1 MNKKCFALA
10 IVFSLFVSCI
20 ALADRTL
27 DRTEILQIFEKLTS
41 QPRKTW
47 ISAGVI
53 EATHEEYRAPQT
65 TNPNEINDRIKE
77 KTQEYQNKPDKR
89 ELTENLQQMKL
100 DAIPF
105 NVRYRL
111 SNEYTMKSTVIVK
124 FDGHRFYWE
133 INVDSRTDS
142 VKPGKGIEGNFMTDQ
157 FDLDWNTRRI
167 FTWDGEKYTMY
178 FLPGNHAIV
187 DSTGS
192 IPHAVNGP
200 LTAGVIPWKYGY
212 CTYGNL
218 AAAESSAVEKYI
230 DGKARVHLPL
240 NNAAESSA
248 VEKYTDGQ
256 TNIHLT
262 LNNSDGSE
270 MAFVLDPQKDYAVIS
285 CSIIEQGNNVVTY
298 NQYANHRLISGN
310 WVPTTILIEQHDA
323 WTNKLLARD
332 RWNFISIS
340 DNAPMLGSFNV
351 EYETAALIEYR
362 SPVTDKPAMYRYSG
376 IANTDLL
383 LAERLAFA
391 STEDLQPQNCA
402 TVALKYAADRLGRD
416 VTDQELA
423 QLVNEPDNTTSLY
436 PMKEFAQGLGLYCRA
451 VKADIQTLKSL
462 RGCEIILH
470 IPRKNHFVVLEGID
484 AGNVWSIDLASN
496 KFYYPI
502 DINFFGMDCALLVS
516 NQPIQLQG
524 NFTEI
529 DDGQLHN
536 VIGGSGYDCTNLLQE
551 DDEVNCDESPGSC
564 GGTYEE
570 IYERWGCEDAPSG
583 SCSSS
588 RMISSEECDCVED
601 PYDPEAC
608 DITGEWESDY
618 MRACD

>member
-1 MNKKCFALA
+1 MQLRCCFPTQIQIKELIMNRKCFALA

-47 ISAGVI
+47 IPAGVI

-65 TNPNEINDRIKE
+65 TNLNEINNRIKKE
-77 KTQEYQNKPDKR
+77 AQEYQNKPDKR

-111 SNEYTMKSTVIVK
+111 SNEYTMNSTVIVK
-124 FDGHRFYWE
+124 FDGDRFYWE

-142 VKPGKGIEGNFMTDQ
+142 VKPGKGLEGNFMTDQ
-157 FDLDWNTRRI
+157 FDLDWNARRI
-167 FTWDGEKYTMY
+167 FAWDGEKYTTY
-178 FLPGNHAIV
+178 SLPGNHAIV

-192 IPHAVNGP
+192 TPHAVNGP
-200 LTAGVIPWKYGY
+200 LTAGVIPWRYGY
-212 CTYGNL
+212 CTYENL

-230 DGKARVHLPL
+230 DGKTR
-240 NNAAESSA
+240 
-248 VEKYTDGQ
+248 
-256 TNIHLT
+256 IHLT
-262 LNNSDGSE
+262 LDNSDGSE
-270 MAFVLDPQKDYAVIS
+270 IAFVLDPQKDYAVIS
-285 CSIIEQGNNVVTY
+285 CSVIEQGNVVTY

-310 WVPTTILIEQHDA
+310 WVPTTILIEKHDA

-332 RWNFISIS
+332 LWNLISIS
-340 DNAPMLGSFNV
+340 GDAPMPGSFNV
-351 EYETAALIEYR
+351 EYETAALIEYH
-362 SPVTDKPAMYRYSG
+362 SSITDKPAMYRYSG
-376 IANTDLL
+376 IADTDLL
-383 LAERLAFA
+383 LAERLVFA
-391 STEDLQPQNCA
+391 ATEDLQPQNCA
-402 TVALKYAADRLGRD
+402 TVSLKYVADRLGRD

-423 QLVNEPDNTTSLY
+423 QLVRKPDKTTSLY
-436 PMKEFAQGLGLYCRA
+436 PMKKFAQGLGLYCRA
-451 VKADIQTLKSL
+451 VKTNVQTLKSL
-462 RGCEIILH
+462 SGCEIILH
-470 IPRKNHFVVLEGID
+470 IPGKNHFVVLESID
-484 AGNVWSIDLASN
+484 AGYVWSIDLANN
-496 KFYYPI
+496 KFYYCT
-502 DINFFGMDCALLVS
+502 DVNFFGMDCAFLVS

-536 VIGGSGYDCTNLLQE
+536 IIGGSGYSCTNLLQE
-551 DDEVNCDESPGSC
+551 YHVIPCDDTPGEC
-564 GGTYEE
+564 VGYYEKY
-570 IYERWGCEDAPSG
+570 YERWGCESAPSG

-588 RMISSEECDCVED
+588 RMLRYRESPCIED

-608 DITGEWESDY
+608 DTTGEWEYYY